1 MTFTRKIVRPRL
13 FDRLRP
19 AVITGIVLCLA
30 SYAMDFTI
38 GRLGVSV
45 SKTILSGLAIGVLGS
60 LAVFFFL
67 SASYE
72 KQNFESAKER
82 IILIRQLNLRIREA
96 LEAVATSA
104 MSEERIAR
112 LQGIDEATDRIDELL
127 SDLISRPKTSRTPA
141 AQLIKQGTY
150 HPQKG

>member
-1 MTFTRKIVRPRL
+1 MTYTKRSAPQQMIARV
-13 FDRLRP
+13 RP
-19 AVITGIVLCLA
+19 AVITGIVLSLA
-30 SYAMDFTI
+30 SYAMDFAI

-45 SKTILSGLAIGVLGS
+45 SKTILSDLAIGVLGS

-82 IILIRQLNLRIREA
+82 IILIRELNLRIREA
-96 LEAVATSA
+96 LEVVATSA
-104 MSEERIAR
+104 LSEERIAR

-127 SDLISRPKTSRTPA
+127 SDLISRPKASRTTPA
-141 AQLIKQGTY
+141 RSIKEGAY
-150 HPQKG
+150 RPQRG